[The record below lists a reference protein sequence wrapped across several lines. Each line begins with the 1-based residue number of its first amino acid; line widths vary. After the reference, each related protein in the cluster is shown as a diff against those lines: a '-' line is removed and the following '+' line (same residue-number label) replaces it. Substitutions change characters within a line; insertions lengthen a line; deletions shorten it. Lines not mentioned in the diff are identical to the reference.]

1 MGQVEFDVQDGV
13 LTARVPK
20 HRLLDKERIMGEFEF
35 SLERRKL
42 LKGEDVEICG
52 EMRLADAYMR
62 TVAEEVVVFSAGE

>member
-1 MGQVEFDVQDGV
+1 
-13 LTARVPK
+13 
-20 HRLLDKERIMGEFEF
+20 MGEFEF

-52 EMRLADAYMR
+52 EIRLADAYMR